1 LDVKELTYQIN
12 GAKVLIKLVLN
23 VIAQR
28 LTVFPL
34 PLSAEE
40 KVSVSLCESVANET
54 KLVRA
59 NHLKRWDAK
68 PLA

>member
-40 KVSVSLCESVANET
+40 KVSVGLWLKKINESTQRTSEVKKIE
-54 KLVRA
+54 
-59 NHLKRWDAK
+59 
-68 PLA
+68 

>member
-40 KVSVSLCESVANET
+40 KVSVGLWLKKINESTQRTSAVKKIE
-54 KLVRA
+54 
-59 NHLKRWDAK
+59 
-68 PLA
+68 